1 MAGVSP
7 LPTSCQLDSCDA
19 DVCPPELDL
28 LPFSVTF
35 LLSFWEVQYGI
46 IGGVAVS
53 GVMLLYNVA
62 RPTLKVMEVCVFVH
76 VSVRV

>member
-1 MAGVSP
+1 MKR
-7 LPTSCQLDSCDA
+7 DA
-19 DVCPPELDL
+19 SVCPPELDL

-62 RPTLKVMEVCVFVH
+62 RPTLKVLEWCVCACVRVCVCASAF
-76 VSVRV
+76 